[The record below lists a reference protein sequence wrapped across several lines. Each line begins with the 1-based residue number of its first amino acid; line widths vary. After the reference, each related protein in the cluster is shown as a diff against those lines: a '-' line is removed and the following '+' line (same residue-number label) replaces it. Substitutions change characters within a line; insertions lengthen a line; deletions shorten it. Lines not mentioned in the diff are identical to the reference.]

1 VRDDI
6 EPIFSKDFVDV
17 KIDVDSM
24 QGGKDLM
31 TSLGASGGVPFLVI
45 LRPDGST
52 VIDSTE
58 PTSGRNIGSPK
69 ADWEIEYWNVMMRA
83 SVRRITE
90 EEILYMART
99 LGEV

>member
-6 EPIFSKDFVDV
+6 GPIFSKDFVDV

-24 QGGKDLM
+24 QGG
-31 TSLGASGGVPFLVI
+31 GVPFLVI
-45 LRPDGST
+45 LRPDGSR
-52 VIDSTE
+52 VIDSNE
-58 PTSGRNIGSPK
+58 PTRGNIGSPK

-83 SVRRITE
+83 SAKRITE
-90 EEILYMART
+90 DEILYMAKT

>member
-6 EPIFSKDFVDV
+6 APIFTRDFVDV

-24 QGGKDLM
+24 EGGADLM
-31 TSLGASGGVPFLVI
+31 DSLGARNSGVPFLVI

-52 VIDSTE
+52 VIDSKE
-58 PTSGRNIGSPK
+58 PLRGNIGSPK

-90 EEILYMART
+90 DEIRYMAKT

>member
-31 TSLGASGGVPFLVI
+31 DSLGATNAGVPFLVI
-45 LRPDGST
+45 LRPDGSK
-52 VIDSTE
+52 VIDSRE
-58 PTSGRNIGSPK
+58 PTRGNIGSPK

-83 SVRRITE
+83 SAKRITE
-90 EEILYMART
+90 DEILYMAKT

>member
-1 VRDDI
+1 MRDDI

-24 QGGKDLM
+24 QGGEDLM
-31 TSLGASGGVPFLVI
+31 TSLGAGGGVPFLVI
-45 LRPDGST
+45 LRPDGSK
-52 VIDSTE
+52 VIDSNE
-58 PTSGRNIGSPK
+58 PTHGNIGSPK

-83 SVRRITE
+83 SVKRISE
-90 EEILYMART
+90 DEILYMAKI